1 MFQNSPCAELWGS
14 QPGEI
19 KTLLF
24 YGTVFDSYMSSC
36 QQLNSPG
43 VGAEMA
49 MLGVEIWKTE
59 GSESFYSPF

>member
-24 YGTVFDSYMSSC
+24 YGTVFDSYAVYVLLSTA
-36 QQLNSPG
+36 QQSWNRSRDGHVRGGDL
-43 VGAEMA
+43 EDRR
-49 MLGVEIWKTE
+49 E
-59 GSESFYSPF
+59 